1 MKENSIIDN
10 INPSKLKTAKRV
22 CNVLNR
28 CFGIRKKIQHKRY
41 VYREDFI

>member
-10 INPSKLKTAKRV
+10 VNPSKLKTAKRV

-28 CFGIRKKIQHKRY
+28 CFDIRKKNQHKRY
-41 VYREDFI
+41 VYRDDFI

>member
-10 INPSKLKTAKRV
+10 INPPKLKTARRV

-28 CFGIRKKIQHKRY
+28 CFGIRKKNST
-41 VYREDFI
+41 